1 MLSRTLFNYIFKD
14 LFRIFMM
21 TSGALA
27 GIMSFG
33 GLLRPLTREGLDAG
47 QVGRMLTYF
56 TPAMTTYSFPI
67 AALFATAVVYGRLS
81 ADNELTAARSSGI
94 SLISLTVAG
103 PALVLGLIVAIVSLL
118 FLCFIVPAST
128 YKVEQV
134 VYSNL
139 AKLIAGRIERN
150 HEIRFNDTTIFAQD
164 ALMPAPQTLP
174 FRQQQVVLV
183 SPTIVK
189 VERPRPDERDYR
201 VPKDFFT
208 ASRAILY
215 IDPLPSGEEVQITM
229 RLEGGF
235 KFPRSYIG
243 AVEAGIA
250 ETEYGPIV
258 MNSPI
263 KEDVK
268 FMDVWRLKDLY
279 KDISG
284 SQNIR
289 RILGDFILNA
299 QRQAYFMEVATP
311 LNSPR
316 HEVRFN
322 FEGDSHYLLRW
333 QGRGPSGQLG
343 AALVAPLPQ
352 FASPKPPTTG
362 AAQASSEVVRD
373 VIFQQQQG
381 GQTTFSI
388 RAARMQ
394 LFARPMN
401 ESGQVNVTVKLED
414 CHDGT
419 TARPD
424 YIQSFTVPMSQ
435 AVKSFA
441 SRGLDYY
448 ESPAARAFGD
458 QQNLTRE
465 KISLFNAII
474 AESNGRASFAISCL
488 ILVMAGCALGMMF
501 KSGNFLT
508 AFAVSFIPALL
519 SITLIIAG
527 QRTAAHLPIHFNPAN
542 NSPLQAGLVLVWI
555 GNAVNL
561 VLAATLL
568 WRLGR
573 K

>member
-33 GLLRPLTREGLDAG
+33 GLLRPLTREGLDAS

-56 TPAMTTYSFPI
+56 TPAMTTYSFPV

-94 SLISLTVAG
+94 SLLSLTIAG

-150 HEIRFNDTTIFAQD
+150 HEIHFNDSVIFAQD
-164 ALMPAPQTLP
+164 ALMPAPETLP
-174 FRQQQVVLV
+174 KNQQQVVLV
-183 SPTIVK
+183 SPTIVRI
-189 VERPRPDERDYR
+189 ERPRPDERDFR
-201 VPKDFFT
+201 VPRDFYT
-208 ASRAILY
+208 ASRAIVY
-215 IDPLPSGEEVQITM
+215 INPLPNGEEVQITL
-229 RLEGGF
+229 RLEDGF
-235 KFPRSYIG
+235 KFPRSYKG

-250 ETEYGPIV
+250 ETSYGPIS

-299 QRQAYFMEVATP
+299 QRQAFFDEVSAP

-316 HEVRFN
+316 HQIRFD
-322 FEGDSHYLLRW
+322 FEDNSHYVLKW
-333 QGRGPSGQLG
+333 QGRGPTAQRGPTL
-343 AALVAPLPQ
+343 LAPVPE
-352 FASPKPPTTG
+352 FAPKTPATVASPLNMESG
-362 AAQASSEVVRD
+362 RD
-373 VIFQQQQG
+373 VIFQQVQG
-381 GQTTFSI
+381 NQTSFSI
-388 RAARMQ
+388 RAARMT
-394 LFARPMN
+394 LFAKPNN
-401 ESGQVNVTVKLED
+401 ETGQINVTLKLED
-414 CHDGT
+414 CYDGT
-419 TARPD
+419 TARTD
-424 YIQSFTVPMSQ
+424 YIQSFTVPMSDT
-435 AVKSFA
+435 VKQFA
-441 SRGLDYY
+441 GRGLDFY
-448 ESPAARAFGD
+448 ESPAGRSFGD
-458 QQNLTRE
+458 QQLLMRE
-465 KISLFNAII
+465 KTSLFNAII

-527 QRTAAHLPIHFNPAN
+527 QRTAAHLPTHFNPAN

-555 GNAVNL
+555 GNAINL
-561 VLAATLL
+561 VLASTLL